1 MLLFVICF
9 NLSLTLL
16 NLYLVLRLLRLRQY
30 LKCTTQRLIRLE
42 KCSHRLLAPL
52 PPNLTHAKQG
62 TIQFRKS
69 YQKLSRQLMLL
80 QGLLQSLQVINLIWK
95 RRKWGSHSV

>member
-30 LKCTTQRLIRLE
+30 LKCTTKRLIRLE

-52 PPNLTHAKQG
+52 SPNLNQAKQG

-69 YQKLSRQLMLL
+69 YQKLGRQLILL

-95 RRKWGSHSV
+95 RRKWGSHSA

>member
-1 MLLFVICF
+1 MLFFVICF

-16 NLYLVLRLLRLRQY
+16 NLYLVLRLLQLRQY
-30 LKCTTQRLIRLE
+30 LKCTTKRLIRLE

-52 PPNLTHAKQG
+52 PQSLTQAKQG
-62 TIQFRKS
+62 TIQLRKS

-95 RRKWGSHSV
+95 KRRWGSHSV